1 MSSWIKAKKVFL
13 GVSITLL
20 ALFIACGDD
29 PTPVPQEDIGA
40 LIRDAVSDLDTGI
53 SAAELQTAI
62 DSAVSGIEGGA
73 SAAQVQSAINAAV
86 AGIEPGAS
94 AADVQAAID
103 SAVAGIEPGASAAD
117 VQAAINTA
125 VGQIQPGA
133 SAADVQAA
141 IDAAVGSIEPGA
153 TMSQVQS
160 AINAA
165 VGSIEPGATMAQVQ
179 EAISSAVGAIEPGAT
194 AEEVQSAIESALLVK
209 PEGTLR
215 IAVTSLVENTHD
227 PALESGGI
235 KKIFEPMYDWL
246 VGVNADHT
254 ETAATGI
261 ARAWESNEDFTE
273 WTFFIREG
281 LTFSNG
287 EELNA
292 EDVAWSVQRFL
303 DKGLGSSD
311 WNTLDATIQSIE
323 VVNAHTVKFITT
335 SYFLFP
341 FELSYAQA
349 TGGVILPKDYIT
361 EVGDEEFN
369 LNPVGSGPY
378 RLKEHIVN
386 SHVEYEAIDAPHFRV
401 GVPKY
406 KTIRLEIV
414 PEQFTRLA
422 MLKRGQV
429 DIAEISREFVPDARA
444 TGFTI
449 LEKEDSLML
458 PLFMFQQWVDDNPL
472 GDSRVR
478 KALIQAMDR
487 QTILDT
493 LFEGSGS
500 LGSNYPV
507 GSWAVGFDPDLP
519 ITAFDVEAAKA
530 NMAAAGYDAGF
541 EINHYYWV
549 GRGVS
554 EMPDVV
560 QAVCAGWQTHLNVTC
575 NIIPTDI
582 GNMVSNW
589 RDDTFT
595 DPAVNIWISTQ
606 TPLRHGSAGNLFH
619 SDGGLT
625 LIRDSDPEMTAVSEV
640 FCCETSNPGEYVA
653 AAKAFMQ
660 MAIVEK
666 TISEGLWMLSEL
678 YAADPAVVAK
688 WNLGRLGYELNM
700 ADLFTR

>member
-1 MSSWIKAKKVFL
+1 MFSWFKAKKVFL

-53 SAAELQTAI
+53 SAQELQTAI

-73 SAAQVQSAINAAV
+73 TAAQVQAAIDAAV
-86 AGIEPGAS
+86 GGIEPGAS
-94 AADVQAAID
+94 AADVQAAVD
-103 SAVAGIEPGASAAD
+103 AAVGNIASTAQ
-117 VQAAINTA
+117 VQAAINDA
-125 VGQIQPGA
+125 VGAIQPGA

-141 IDAAVGSIEPGA
+141 IDAAVGNIEPGA
-153 TMSQVQS
+153 TMAQVQA
-160 AINAA
+160 AINSA

-235 KKIFEPMYDWL
+235 KKIFEPIYDWL

-254 ETAATGI
+254 ETAATGV

-273 WTFFIREG
+273 WTFYIREG
-281 LTFSNG
+281 LTFNNG

-292 EDVAWSVQRFL
+292 EDVVWSIQRFL

-311 WNTLDATIQSIE
+311 WNTLTDTILTMEAT
-323 VVNAHTVKFITT
+323 NAHTVVFTT
-335 SYFLFP
+335 EPYFLFP

-349 TGGVILPKDYIT
+349 TGGVVLPKDYIT

-414 PEQFTRLA
+414 PDQFTRLA

-429 DIAEISREFVPDARA
+429 DIAEISREFVPDARDS
-444 TGFTI
+444 GFTI
-449 LEKEDSLML
+449 LEKADSLML
-458 PLFMFQQWVDDNPL
+458 PLFMFQQWHVDNPL

-478 KALIQAMDR
+478 KALIQAIDK

-500 LGSNYPV
+500 IRPNYPV
-507 GSWAVGFDPDLP
+507 GSWSLGYDPDLP
-519 ITAFDVEAAKA
+519 VTSYDLTAAQA
-530 NMAAAGYDAGF
+530 NLADAGHAAGFD
-541 EINHYYWV
+541 INFYYWV
-549 GRGVS
+549 GRGVN

-560 QAVCAGWQTHLNVTC
+560 QAICAGWQANINVSC

-589 RDDTFT
+589 RDGTFT
-595 DPAVNIWISTQ
+595 DPAVNIWISAQ
-606 TPLRHGSAGNLFH
+606 SPLRHGSAGNLFR
-619 SDGGLT
+619 SSGGLT
-625 LIRDSDPEMTAVSEV
+625 LIGDSDPEMEAVSTV
-640 FCCETSNPGEYVA
+640 FCCETTSPAEYVA
-653 AAKAFMQ
+653 AARAFMQ
-660 MAIVEK
+660 MGIAEK
-666 TISEGLWMLSEL
+666 TISEGLWTLSEL
-678 YAADPAVVAK
+678 YAGDPAVVPG
-688 WNLGRLGYELNM
+688 WNLGRMGFELNL
-700 ADLFTR
+700 AHLFTR